1 MNHWK
6 KFKAKSCSIGLKA
19 TDKESALHE
28 LIETLVKGGA
38 LAAEF
43 EEAAVRALFEREK
56 LASTG
61 VGMGVAIP
69 HVKLKGLDQVAC
81 GLSIHHEGLEWAA
94 VDGAR
99 VHIFFTVLRPE
110 REGPNYKESEHLEM
124 MSWIAHLARTPDFRR
139 FATHAKTRTELVDL
153 LKEMS
158 AV

>member
-6 KFKAKSCSIGLKA
+6 KFKAKSCNINLKA
-19 TDKESALHE
+19 PDKDTALRE

-38 LAAEF
+38 LASDH
-43 EEAAVRALFEREK
+43 EEAAVRALFDRER

-69 HVKLKGLDQVAC
+69 HVKLKGIEQVSC
-81 GLSIHHEGLEWAA
+81 GLSIHREGLEWAA
-94 VDGAR
+94 GDGAR
-99 VHIFFTVLRPE
+99 VHIFVTVLRPE
-110 REGPNYKESEHLEM
+110 RDGAHYKESEHIEM

-139 FATHAKTRTELVDL
+139 FATNAKTRTELVDL